1 MDLSEDT
8 NDSSLYNTE
17 TTNENLTHANASCN
31 YFEDRYSMLSL
42 LSQATGTDLD
52 DQTSFK
58 WTFRTV
64 MIFAN
69 GTIASLLFGYDTAIV
84 AGLLLAIKPED
95 LNCTE
100 LSDWNKELITGITC
114 IGCFIGASFY
124 IADKYGRKFVL
135 QLAMLGFVVSSIV
148 MTLARTLLVLVVGR
162 FLIGISIGF
171 ASTIVPLYL
180 SEISPTSIR
189 SSIMTLHTVSITG
202 GQVLAYIISLIFR
215 KYYSETSTERS
226 VAGWRYLLVLPV
238 IPALLMLIGLPFVP
252 ESPRHLIYNGK
263 LKEAQKALS
272 LIYPSA
278 TKEQINRKII
288 KTVKDIIKIGS
299 SNDSNGNHQDFESV
313 PLLSQANASSPTSSA
328 GLLNSSMNQ
337 FGSFLRR
344 PSEGNLNQ
352 FFQDIMANIKRTHK
366 RHATSKRHQKLWF
379 YNFEKMDP
387 RTKRALWVGCTLM
400 FFQQICGFNAFMNYS
415 PLIFRPYTSNP
426 LVPGF
431 LVSLTNFLGT
441 LVSLKFI
448 NKFGSRKLLIYTIP
462 GMIIGLFLCVVA
474 FAEAASSNA
483 FNPDHITQMM
493 LISMLIFVFAY
504 ASAMGNVPHMSVA
517 FLPLNKKSFGTSCIL
532 MVNWSTNFLV
542 TSTYLSLVSLL
553 GDTTILS
560 FYLSMTVLAWFFVW
574 KFFPEIKGLSLE
586 EIGEIFTDGIDVDYV
601 YKQYH
606 S

>member
-1 MDLSEDT
+1 MDLLEDP
-8 NDSSLYNTE
+8 NGNSLYNTD
-17 TTNENLTHANASCN
+17 TTNENFTLNNASCN
-31 YFEDRYSMLSL
+31 YFDDRYSMLSL
-42 LSQATGTDLD
+42 LSQATGSDLD

-58 WTFRTV
+58 WTFRT
-64 MIFAN
+64 MLIFVN
-69 GTIASLLFGYDTAIV
+69 GTVASLLFGYDTAIV
-84 AGLLLAIKPED
+84 AGLLLAIEPED
-95 LNCTE
+95 INCIE

-114 IGCFIGASFY
+114 IGCLIGASFY
-124 IADKYGRKFVL
+124 IADRYGRKFVL
-135 QLAMLGFVVSSIV
+135 QLAMIGFVVSSIV
-148 MTLARTLLVLVVGR
+148 MALAQTLLILVIGR

-180 SEISPTSIR
+180 SEISPASIR

-202 GQVLAYIISLIFR
+202 GQVLAYIISMIFH
-215 KYYSETSTERS
+215 KYYSANSYKKF
-226 VAGWRYLLVLPV
+226 AAWRYLLVLPV

-252 ESPRHLIYNGK
+252 ESPRHLIYNGE

-272 LIYPSA
+272 LIYPLAS
-278 TKEQINRKII
+278 KDQINRKII

-299 SNDSNGNHQDFESV
+299 PKNNENEHFESV
-313 PLLSQANASSPTSSA
+313 PLLTQVNASSPTSSA
-328 GLLNSSMNQ
+328 GLLNSSMTQ
-337 FGSFLRR
+337 SGSILRR

-352 FFQDIMANIKRTHK
+352 FFQEIMANIKKTHNNA
-366 RHATSKRHQKLWF
+366 RSKKHQKLWF
-379 YNFEKMDP
+379 HNFQKMDP

-415 PLIFRPYTSNP
+415 PLIFKPYSSNP
-426 LVPGF
+426 LIAGF
-431 LVSLTNFLGT
+431 CVSLTNFLGT

-448 NKFGSRKLLIYTIP
+448 NKYGSRKLLIYTIP
-462 GMIIGLFLCVVA
+462 GMVLGLFLCVVA
-474 FAEAASSNA
+474 FAEAAGANSI
-483 FNPDHITQMM
+483 NPDHIAQML

-532 MVNWSTNFLV
+532 MVNWATNFLV

-574 KFFPEIKGLSLE
+574 KCFPEIKGLSLE